1 MRKHTRHKS
10 QSAKSSGSRKTHK
23 RHSVTHAT
31 SHGSK
36 EDMRWQTPTPVKEGK
51 EFPTETMTSET
62 QPAGE
67 EGGPMASE
75 EASSQEE
82 K

>member
-1 MRKHTRHKS
+1 MKKHTRHKS
-10 QSAKSSGSRKTHK
+10 HAAKSSSPRKSHAHHTVK
-23 RHSVTHAT
+23 RAT

-36 EDMRWQTPTPVKEGK
+36 EDLRWQTPTPVNEGK

-62 QPAGE
+62 QPIGE
-67 EGGPMASE
+67 EGGPTASE
-75 EASSQEE
+75 QVSSHEE